1 MDSAHGRSS
10 PHTAL
15 RDSQL
20 ALSALSRTS
29 TQVQDMQRMLEA
41 LSFHQQAG
49 ALTDT
54 YLRPGESL
62 VRLRSDLAA
71 HHAQLASR

>member
-1 MDSAHGRSS
+1 MDSAHGRSP
-10 PHTAL
+10 PHTAQ

-41 LSFHQQAG
+41 QFSQAG
-49 ALTDT
+49 ALTYT

-62 VRLRSDLAA
+62 ARLRSDLAA